1 MIFLFS
7 CMTVILA
14 HPPPPFSLRH
24 AMHPKPSRFSMAM
37 HGHFLPIPQPPS
49 SILQHL
55 ETTMAAIEA
64 LNDKS
69 GSSKSFISKHIE
81 SAHGDLPA
89 AHSTLLM
96 HHLNRRKQNGDP
108 VMVRNHCM
116 KPDPNAPPRK
126 GRGRPPEPE
135 FPLPPGTVLA
145 PPRPRCHPL
154 KPRDPFALVSPPKK
168 ASSGSGKP
176 RGRPPEK
183 PKVGTSSAPAPAT
196 GASRPRGWP
205 PKAKPAVVP
214 VGWRFKQRC

>member
-7 CMTVILA
+7 CMVVILA

-24 AMHPKPSRFSMAM
+24 AMHLKPSRFSMAM
-37 HGHFLPIPQPPS
+37 HGHLLPVPQPPS

-55 ETTMAAIEA
+55 EMTMAAIEA

-69 GSSKSFISKHIE
+69 GSSKSSISKHIE
-81 SAHGDLPA
+81 SAHGGLPA
-89 AHSTLLM
+89 DHSTLLV
-96 HHLNRRKQNGDP
+96 HHINRMQQNDNP

-135 FPLPPGTVLA
+135 VPFPPGTVLT

-154 KPRDPFALVSPPKK
+154 KPRNPFALVSPPKK

-176 RGRPPEK
+176 RGRPP
-183 PKVGTSSAPAPAT
+183 
-196 GASRPRGWP
+196 
-205 PKAKPAVVP
+205 
-214 VGWRFKQRC
+214 